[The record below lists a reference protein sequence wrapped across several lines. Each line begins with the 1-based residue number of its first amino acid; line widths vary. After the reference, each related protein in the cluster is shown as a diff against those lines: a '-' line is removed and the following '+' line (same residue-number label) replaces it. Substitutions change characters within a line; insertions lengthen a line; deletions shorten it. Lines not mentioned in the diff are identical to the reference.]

1 MIVARV
7 GSIPDLGARPPSQA
21 CPRPAVKF
29 ALTNATSAFDDFS
42 WSPYHKLW
50 RISVLP
56 LIVSFLFRIAIRWIN
71 AHGISCLGAGQQ
83 KLQRRWQLPLLVSA
97 VVLPIK
103 SSRPTCTKSSS
114 ARNVASA
121 PRPLPNKSTKSVLF
135 VTEPL
140 QRLGNGHVN
149 ARQPRPNRSQQRKIE
164 NRFAIDQRCFARIRH
179 ARRSKTNRLCC
190 LVDQPRRDNLC
201 CRYGST
207 KLYPLS

>member
-7 GSIPDLGARPPSQA
+7 ASIPDLGARPPSQA
-21 CPRPAVKF
+21 SPRPAVKF

-71 AHGISCLGAGQQ
+71 AHGIWCLGAGQQ

-103 SSRPTCTKSSS
+103 SSRPICTKSSC

-135 VTEPL
+135 ATEVL
-140 QRLGNGHVN
+140 QSLGNGHAN
-149 ARQPRPNRSQQRKIE
+149 ERKCRSQQRKIE
-164 NRFAIDQRCFARIRH
+164 
-179 ARRSKTNRLCC
+179 KTLMALC
-190 LVDQPRRDNLC
+190 
-201 CRYGST
+201 G
-207 KLYPLS
+207 